1 MKKEKVKK
9 PSKRSFI
16 MRNVEIESET
26 LFDDLKS
33 AQHNISLIESKSKD
47 IFIKLLKIKTPI
59 EDADS
64 TTQFET
70 TYKVLVIQ

>member
-33 AQHNISLIESKSKD
+33 AQHYISLIESKSQD

-59 EDADS
+59 EDPDS
-64 TTQFET
+64 TLQFET